1 MTGPAE
7 LVHWKQNS

>member
-7 LVHWKQNS
+7 LVHWQQKS